1 MEFGALV
8 AIAFLTGAKST
19 EVFTGLGDN
28 IVVEVEFDAALL
40 VCEDVSE
47 EIQNGVAI
55 NGVATKSN
63 SDVGER
69 WGN

>member
-19 EVFTGLGDN
+19 EVFTGLGDI
-28 IVVEVEFDAALL
+28 IVVEGEVDAALL
-40 VCEDVSE
+40 VCEDISE

-55 NGVATKSN
+55 NGVAIQSN
-63 SDVGER
+63 WDVGER
-69 WGN
+69 WGD